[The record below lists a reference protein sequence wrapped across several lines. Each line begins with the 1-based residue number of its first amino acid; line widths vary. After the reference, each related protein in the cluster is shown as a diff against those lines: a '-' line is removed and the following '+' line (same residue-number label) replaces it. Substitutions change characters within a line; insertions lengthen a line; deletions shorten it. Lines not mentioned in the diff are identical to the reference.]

1 MPDTLNDEIASQ
13 IEREMYNPRSID
25 SLLKRIEGIEERL
38 SRIESFSDNIQNA
51 KTLMVRDLMEAI
63 QDGKNASTIEAFE
76 HEKSR
81 QDTEQEKR

>member
-25 SLLKRIEGIEERL
+25 SLLRRIEGIEERL
-38 SRIESFSDNIQNA
+38 SRIESFADNIQNA

-63 QDGKNASTIEAFE
+63 QDGKNDSTIEAFE